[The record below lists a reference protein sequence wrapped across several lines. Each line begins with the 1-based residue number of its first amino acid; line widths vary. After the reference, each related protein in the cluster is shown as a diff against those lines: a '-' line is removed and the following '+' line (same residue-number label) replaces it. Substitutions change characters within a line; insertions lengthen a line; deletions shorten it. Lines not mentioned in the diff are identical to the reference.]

1 MIQVNAMG
9 DACPIPVIKT
19 KKALDALTGPET
31 LEVLVDNEVA
41 TENLKKL
48 AKSRGLEA
56 RVTKKGEKE
65 YQVLIQAGEE
75 SAETETSQ
83 DPEISCE
90 VPAARKKTVVV
101 IRSSKMGEGDEDLGR
116 LLMKGYL
123 YALTQLDELPKTILF
138 YNSGAYLTCEG
149 SQSLED
155 LRKMEQEGVEIL
167 TCGTCLQHY
176 GLSEKLAVGSVTNM
190 YVIVETMAKADLIL
204 QP

>member
-75 SAETETSQ
+75 SAETETSP

-90 VPAARKKTVVV
+90 VPAAGKKMVVV

>member
-19 KKALDALTGPET
+19 KKALDALTGPEM

-90 VPAARKKTVVV
+90 VPAVRKKTVVV